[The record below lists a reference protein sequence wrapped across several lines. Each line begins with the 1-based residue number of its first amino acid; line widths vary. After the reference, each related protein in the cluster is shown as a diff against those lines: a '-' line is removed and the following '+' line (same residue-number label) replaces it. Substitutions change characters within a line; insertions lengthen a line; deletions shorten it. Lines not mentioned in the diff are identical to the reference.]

1 MYSRLD
7 SITSGAFGRLMF
19 DEPLDTVAITL
30 RLLTLACAPFWW
42 KLGRRVS
49 WRWLQ
54 GGLPLCWSW
63 RWTWG
68 LSMYLGMGV
77 LGCLHRLAVLL
88 GLFWVLGNG
97 SVRSATRASNQML

>member
-7 SITSGAFGRLMF
+7 NVTSGAFGQLMF
-19 DEPLDTVAITL
+19 DEPLDTVLLGLLGDNYWDGAITL

-42 KLGRRVS
+42 KHGRHVS
-49 WRWLQ
+49 WRSLQ
-54 GGLPLCWSW
+54 GGLPLCWRW

-77 LGCLHRLAVLL
+77 FGCLRRLAV
-88 GLFWVLGNG
+88 
-97 SVRSATRASNQML
+97 